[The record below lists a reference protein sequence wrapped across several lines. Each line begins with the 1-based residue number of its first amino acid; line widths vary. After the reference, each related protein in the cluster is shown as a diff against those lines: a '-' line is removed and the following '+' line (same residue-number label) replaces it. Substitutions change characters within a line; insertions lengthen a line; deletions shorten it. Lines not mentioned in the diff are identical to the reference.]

1 MTRTALSEEQILQM
15 KAGST
20 TVIYT
25 GCDDSVAQDKS
36 LPSTAYLIKCKDGDK
51 EWQDIVMG
59 TRVSIFDSYWDVFK
73 KNVIEKMDW
82 TSGTINPSSWNSKPK
97 PPKKRR
103 RRKKQEEEESE

>member
-15 KAGST
+15 KASCT

-25 GCDDSVAQDKS
+25 GCDDSVAHDKN
-36 LPSTAYLIKCKDGDK
+36 LPTTAYLIKCKDGDK
-51 EWQDIVMG
+51 EWQDVVMG